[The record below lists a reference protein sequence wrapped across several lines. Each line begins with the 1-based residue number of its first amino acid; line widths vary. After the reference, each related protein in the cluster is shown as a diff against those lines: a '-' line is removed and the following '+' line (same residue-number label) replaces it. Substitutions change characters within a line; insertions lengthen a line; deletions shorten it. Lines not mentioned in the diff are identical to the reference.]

1 MGNSG
6 ALRMGL
12 GLVGIAIAFI
22 IFPIVLTGVNSITS
36 HTHIAAFTGLSDVA
50 NIAPLV
56 IFCGLLFGGGYGMYT
71 GYKMM
76 R

>member
-1 MGNSG
+1 MRNSG
-6 ALRMGL
+6 AIQMGL

-22 IFPIVLTGVNSITS
+22 IFPIVLTGVASVTS

-56 IFCGLLFGGGYGMYT
+56 IFVGLLFGGGFGMYR
-71 GYKMM
+71 GYKALK
-76 R
+76 